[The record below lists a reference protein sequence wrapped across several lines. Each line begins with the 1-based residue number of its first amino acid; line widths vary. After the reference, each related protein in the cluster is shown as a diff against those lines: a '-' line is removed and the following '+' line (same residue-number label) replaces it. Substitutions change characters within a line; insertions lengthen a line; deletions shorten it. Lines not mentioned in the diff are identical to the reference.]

1 MSLKRNKLLTGA
13 LILTL
18 TGFILRGLGMALRVL
33 MSSRLGEE
41 GMGLYQLTQ
50 SVYFLFI
57 TVAQSGISVALTRIM
72 SARLALGDEE
82 GAQSVMTA
90 SLRASLILGVL
101 SAAAMT
107 LLSHPIC
114 MFFIGDM
121 RCLNPIIS
129 LSWALPSIAVC
140 GVISAYFIVHGSTVY
155 GCISQLIEQI
165 LRIGFV
171 LLLPSLTLTTVTL
184 SGTVAETLS
193 CIFLVICYI
202 KKRKKRGRGRYVREL
217 VKTAAPVAASR
228 LLASALHSAENVLV
242 PNAVAVFT
250 LDRALALSQ
259 FGALKGMALPL
270 IFFPYSL
277 LNAVTT
283 LLVPKVSGS
292 QAKNDVAALGHT
304 VGRVCTVTIALSV
317 MAAGAFYTFA
327 EPLGQVIYGSKRV
340 SYMISRLAP
349 ILPFMY
355 LDSVCDGFLKGLGKQ
370 NTVLLHGSIDSC
382 LRLVLSVI
390 FVPRFGIDAFLGVM
404 VISNV
409 SLSLMNYRTLCS
421 AAFIKPRL
429 IMRFLPPVLL
439 TTLSS
444 ILTKFL
450 FKISASAINLA
461 VGGLLFCV
469 IFALFYLL
477 FGAIVKKSEN

>member
-57 TVAQSGISVALTRIM
+57 TLAQSGISVALTRIM

-82 GAQSVMTA
+82 GAQSVMTT

-202 KKRKKRGRGRYVREL
+202 N
-217 VKTAAPVAASR
+217 S
-228 LLASALHSAENVLV
+228 
-242 PNAVAVFT
+242 
-250 LDRALALSQ
+250 
-259 FGALKGMALPL
+259 
-270 IFFPYSL
+270 
-277 LNAVTT
+277 
-283 LLVPKVSGS
+283 
-292 QAKNDVAALGHT
+292 
-304 VGRVCTVTIALSV
+304 
-317 MAAGAFYTFA
+317 
-327 EPLGQVIYGSKRV
+327 
-340 SYMISRLAP
+340 
-349 ILPFMY
+349 
-355 LDSVCDGFLKGLGKQ
+355 
-370 NTVLLHGSIDSC
+370 
-382 LRLVLSVI
+382 
-390 FVPRFGIDAFLGVM
+390 
-404 VISNV
+404 
-409 SLSLMNYRTLCS
+409 
-421 AAFIKPRL
+421 
-429 IMRFLPPVLL
+429 
-439 TTLSS
+439 
-444 ILTKFL
+444 
-450 FKISASAINLA
+450 
-461 VGGLLFCV
+461 
-469 IFALFYLL
+469 
-477 FGAIVKKSEN
+477 